1 MLSERFDNLL
11 VKIKNPMLEH
21 PVFYN
26 CPIAIR
32 FEIGYETPVYLETSP
47 SDDMIVNPK
56 YIEAAHKRTKAIY
69 TALQQVPN
77 LLRIDTYPNEDEPGY
92 ENEFYL
98 SVFQKLVSFPHEQRK
113 IQINDGDEQHMVLQ
127 FYWDLSK
134 MDFSPDLLLREIIR
148 ADLGGISALTSS
160 VYFANTEAAYL
171 YHVYDDRGADLAAER
186 KETLYPIYQNFNQW
200 ILDYNREEIDNLF
213 AK

>member
-1 MLSERFDNLL
+1 
-11 VKIKNPMLEH
+11 MLEH

-32 FEIGYETPVYLETSP
+32 LEIGYETPVYLETSP

-69 TALQQVPN
+69 TALPQVPN
-77 LLRIDTYPNEDEPGY
+77 LLRIDTYPNEDEPEY

-113 IQINDGDEQHMVLQ
+113 IQINDGDEQHTVLQ

-134 MDFSPDLLLREIIR
+134 MDFSPDLMLREIIR

-200 ILDYNREEIDNLF
+200 ILDYNRAEIDNLF